1 MSLRNVLAVALGIFA
16 AIGGFV
22 DIGDL
27 VFNTQAGAIFGFQL
41 LWVVVA
47 GVVGIIVYSEM
58 CGRVSAV
65 AKRPVFDLVRER
77 AGFGAGLGTLVAS
90 EVVNLMTCAAE
101 IGGVALCLKLLS
113 GLPYRLLILLAV
125 IGLAVSCWVLPFRW
139 IERVFGYLGLG
150 LLVFVVAAIK
160 LHPDWGRVAHGFV
173 PGSHSGGSLLVYLYF
188 VVGILGTAMSPY
200 EVYFYSS
207 GVVEDR
213 WSLKDLG
220 LNKVTAIIGYAL
232 GGTLSMALIIV
243 AAVLFL
249 PSGISP
255 QFLGTP
261 ALAAG
266 HTVGQVGLLLAL
278 VGILFAVGGAAIET
292 SFSGAYNLAQF
303 FGWKWGKKERPA
315 AASRFTLSWLVI
327 FALAFL
333 VVMTGYDPVKLTEYS
348 VIFSVVALPLTYL
361 PILLVANDRTYMGA
375 SVNGKLANFFGV
387 LYFIVIVAI
396 AVAAIPLMLLTHG
409 GQG

>member
-1 MSLRNVLAVALGIFA
+1 MSLKNVLAVALGILS

-27 VFNTQAGAIFGFQL
+27 VFNTQAGATFGFQL
-41 LWVVVA
+41 LWVVVI

-58 CGRVSAV
+58 CGRVAAV

-77 AGFGAGLGTLVAS
+77 TGFGAGLATLVAS
-90 EVVNLMTCAAE
+90 QVVNLMTCAAE
-101 IGGVALCLKLLS
+101 IGGVAICLQLLS
-113 GLPYRLLILLAV
+113 GLPYRVLIPLAV
-125 IGLAVSCWVLPFRW
+125 AGLAVASWVLPFEW
-139 IERVFGYLGLG
+139 IERVFGYLGLC
-150 LLVFVVAAIK
+150 LLVFAVAAIK
-160 LHPDWGRVAHGFV
+160 LHPDWGQVAHGFV

-188 VVGILGTAMSPY
+188 VVGLLGAAMTPY

-207 GVVEDR
+207 GAVEDG
-213 WSLKDLG
+213 WGPKELN
-220 LNKVTAIIGYAL
+220 LNKVTATIGYGL
-232 GGTLSMALIIV
+232 GGFLSFSLMIV

-249 PSGISP
+249 PQGIDP

-261 ALAAG
+261 ALTAEHAFG
-266 HTVGQVGLLLAL
+266 KVGLLLAL

-292 SFSGAYNLAQF
+292 CFSGAYNTAQF
-303 FGWKWGKKERPA
+303 FGWRWGKRERPA
-315 AASRFTLSWLVI
+315 AASRFTLAWLVI

-333 VVMTGYDPVKLTEYS
+333 VVITGYDPVKLTEYS

-361 PILLVANDRTYMGA
+361 PILLIANDHTYMG
-375 SVNGKLANFFGV
+375 SKTNGKLANVFGV
-387 LYFIVIVAI
+387 VYFVVIIAI
-396 AVAAIPLMLLTHG
+396 AIAAIPLMLVTHG

>member
-1 MSLRNVLAVALGIFA
+1 MKNVLAVALGIMS

-41 LWVVVA
+41 LWVVVI

-65 AKRPVFDLVRER
+65 AERPVFDLVRER
-77 AGFGAGLGTLVAS
+77 TGFGAGLATLVAS

-101 IGGVALCLKLLS
+101 IGGVAICFQLLS
-113 GLPYRLLILLAV
+113 GLPYRLLIPLAV
-125 IGLAVSCWVLPFRW
+125 LGLAVSSWVLPFRW
-139 IERVFGYLGLG
+139 LERVFGYLGLG
-150 LLVFVVAAIK
+150 LLVFAVAAIK
-160 LHPDWGRVAHGFV
+160 LHPKWGQVAHGFV
-173 PGSHSGGSLLVYLYF
+173 PGSHSGGSLMVYLYF
-188 VVGILGTAMSPY
+188 VVGLLGAAMTPY

-207 GVVEDR
+207 GAVEDR
-213 WSLKDLG
+213 WGLKDLQ

-232 GGTLSMALIIV
+232 GGFLSFALMIV
-243 AAVLFL
+243 AGVLFL
-249 PSGISP
+249 PRGISP

-261 ALAAG
+261 ALAAE
-266 HTVGQVGLLLAL
+266 HALGQVGLLLAL
-278 VGILFAVGGAAIET
+278 VGILFAVGGAAVET
-292 SFSGAYNLAQF
+292 SFAGAYNLAQF
-303 FGWKWGKKERPA
+303 FGWRWGKKERPA
-315 AASRFTLSWLVI
+315 AASRFTLSWLAI
-327 FALAFL
+327 FALALL

-361 PILLVANDRTYMGA
+361 PILLVANDHAYMGA
-375 SVNGKLANFFGV
+375 NVNGKLANFLGG
-387 LYFIVIVAI
+387 LYLVIILAI
-396 AVAAIPLMLLTHG
+396 AVAAIPLMLLTNG

>member
-1 MSLRNVLAVALGIFA
+1 VSLKNILAVALGIFS

-27 VFNTQAGAIFGFQL
+27 VFNTQAGATFGFQL
-41 LWVVVA
+41 LWVVVI
-47 GVVGIIVYSEM
+47 GVLGIIIFSEM
-58 CGRVSAV
+58 CGRVSAI

-77 AGFGAGLGTLVAS
+77 TGFSAGLWTLIAS
-90 EVVNLMTCAAE
+90 EVVNLTTCAAE
-101 IGGVALCLKLLS
+101 IGGVAICLQLLS

-125 IGLAVSCWVLPFRW
+125 LGLVFSSWVLPFRW
-139 IERVFGYLGLG
+139 IERVFGYGGLC
-150 LLVFVVAAIK
+150 LLVFAVAAVK
-160 LHPDWGRVAHGFV
+160 LHPEWSQVAHGFV
-173 PGSHSGGSLLVYLYF
+173 PGSHSGGSLSIYLYF
-188 VVGILGTAMSPY
+188 VVGLLGAAMTPY

-213 WSLKDLG
+213 WGPKDLG
-220 LNKVTAIIGYAL
+220 LNRVTAIIGYAL
-232 GGTLSMALIIV
+232 GGFLSFALMIV
-243 AAVLFL
+243 AGIVFL
-249 PSGISP
+249 PKGISP
-255 QFLGTP
+255 QSLGTP

-266 HTVGQVGLLLAL
+266 HVFGQVGLLLAL

-292 SFSGAYNLAQF
+292 SFAGAYNLAQF
-303 FGWKWGKKERPA
+303 FGWRWGKKERPA
-315 AASRFTLSWLVI
+315 AAPRFTLSWVVI
-327 FALAFL
+327 FALALL

-375 SVNGKLANFFGV
+375 NVNGKLANFLGV
-387 LYFIVIVAI
+387 AYFFVIVVI
-396 AVAAIPLMLLTHG
+396 AVAAIPLLLLTNG